1 MVKERIFF
9 RVPRFVFFT
18 TNLFLPRRRAPGMTL
33 RWRIRSNKD
42 MARPDASQ
50 KVWRSVVGVK
60 ENEGSIYQG
69 AASCNE
75 SHLKKKSVSV
85 SVSFFPPLV
94 CMKIQSTNKVSA
106 KKNQRIMAAKSRW
119 KIAIFLTF
127 RKVIP
132 PKKTTSALTESLNQF
147 FQDFGGILEVSW
159 LTFLG
164 EMFRK
169 HKTKKNTMFFFPGQK
184 CCCWMFSDGRIGG
197 LKEMSSNRY

>member
-1 MVKERIFF
+1 MPSDFQNAPWWTKWCDYFGSKHTPGTPNHFLWMVKERIFF

-147 FQDFGGILEVSW
+147 FSGFRWNLGSLVTYIFGGDV
-159 LTFLG
+159 
-164 EMFRK
+164 
-169 HKTKKNTMFFFPGQK
+169 
-184 CCCWMFSDGRIGG
+184 
-197 LKEMSSNRY
+197 

>member
-1 MVKERIFF
+1 MR
-9 RVPRFVFFT
+9 
-18 TNLFLPRRRAPGMTL
+18 
-33 RWRIRSNKD
+33 
-42 MARPDASQ
+42 
-50 KVWRSVVGVK
+50 

-75 SHLKKKSVSV
+75 SHLIKECFRECVLFS
-85 SVSFFPPLV
+85 PLV

-106 KKNQRIMAAKSRW
+106 KKKPANHGSEESL

-132 PKKTTSALTESLNQF
+132 PKKTTSALTESLDQLFSGFRWNLGSLVTYI
-147 FQDFGGILEVSW
+147 FGGDVL
-159 LTFLG
+159 
-164 EMFRK
+164 
-169 HKTKKNTMFFFPGQK
+169 KTQNQKKTPCFFFPGQK